1 MGSGTKIIVFRL
13 REIIYTVLLAFFV
26 ILLVIC
32 LVLMFRQGGG
42 SGADTAQSDMTQSD
56 AMQSDTSQN
65 DTTQSDTIQSDTT
78 QSDTAQSSTTQNG
91 TTQSNAAQSDTTQS
105 DTSQSDAAQNDTSTA
120 AASVG
125 SETYIPGIYT
135 SSLTLGDS
143 AVDVQVTVSSDSIR
157 SIELVNLSEATETAY
172 PLVSSSFENIVSQ
185 ILEKQKLDG
194 ITCSAEN
201 RYTSQLLLNAISKAL
216 KAAQNTSIS

>member
-1 MGSGTKIIVFRL
+1 MSSDTKIIVFRL
-13 REIIYTVLLAFFV
+13 REIIYTVLLAFF
-26 ILLVIC
+26 ILLLIIC

-42 SGADTAQSDMTQSD
+42 SGTNTAQSDTV
-56 AMQSDTSQN
+56 QSDTTQDDSAQSDTAQN
-65 DTTQSDTIQSDTT
+65 DTTQSNTVQSDTTQSDTT
-78 QSDTAQSSTTQNG
+78 QSDTAQSDTAQNG
-91 TTQSNAAQSDTTQS
+91 TTQSDARQDGTTQS
-105 DTSQSDAAQNDTSTA
+105 NASTVTVSA
-120 AASVG
+120 G
-125 SETYIPGIYT
+125 SGKYIAGIYT
-135 SSLTLGDS
+135 SSLTLGNS

-157 SIELVNLSEATETAY
+157 SIELVNLSEATEAAY

-216 KAAQNTSIS
+216 KTAQSAVVD

>member
-1 MGSGTKIIVFRL
+1 MSSDTKIIVFRL
-13 REIIYTVLLAFFV
+13 REIIYTVLLAFF
-26 ILLVIC
+26 ILLLIIC

-42 SGADTAQSDMTQSD
+42 SGTDTTQSETVQSGMKQDDMTQSDTAQSDARQD
-56 AMQSDTSQN
+56 
-65 DTTQSDTIQSDTT
+65 DTT
-78 QSDTAQSSTTQNG
+78 QSDTAQSDARQDG
-91 TTQSNAAQSDTTQS
+91 TTQTNA
-105 DTSQSDAAQNDTSTA
+105 STA
-120 AASVG
+120 TVSAG
-125 SETYIPGIYT
+125 SGKYIAGIYT
-135 SSLTLGDS
+135 SSLTLGNS

-157 SIELVNLSEATETAY
+157 SIELVNLSEATEAAY

-216 KAAQNTSIS
+216 KTAQSAVVD

>member
-1 MGSGTKIIVFRL
+1 DTAQSDTAQSD
-13 REIIYTVLLAFFV
+13 TA
-26 ILLVIC
+26 
-32 LVLMFRQGGG
+32 Q
-42 SGADTAQSDMTQSD
+42 SDTAQSDTAQSDMTQS
-56 AMQSDTSQN
+56 
-65 DTTQSDTIQSDTT
+65 
-78 QSDTAQSSTTQNG
+78 G
-91 TTQSNAAQSDTTQS
+91 
-105 DTSQSDAAQNDTSTA
+105 TSTYTA
-120 AASVG
+120 
-125 SETYIPGIYT
+125 GIYT

-157 SIELVNLSEATETAY
+157 SIELVNLSEATEAAY

-216 KAAQNTSIS
+216 KVAQGTNTG

>member
-1 MGSGTKIIVFRL
+1 MSSGTKIIVFRL
-13 REIIYTVLLAFFV
+13 REIIYTVLLAFF
-26 ILLVIC
+26 ILLLIIC
-32 LVLMFRQGGG
+32 LVLMFRQNSNSSAG
-42 SGADTAQSDMTQSD
+42 T
-56 AMQSDTSQN
+56 MQSDTVQ
-65 DTTQSDTIQSDTT
+65 DDIMQSDTT
-78 QSDTAQSSTTQNG
+78 QSDTAQ
-91 TTQSNAAQSDTTQS
+91 NATV
-105 DTSQSDAAQNDTSTA
+105 QNDVSEA
-120 AASVG
+120 VVSAG
-125 SETYIPGIYT
+125 SDKYTPGIYT

-157 SIELVNLSEATETAY
+157 SIELVNLSEATEAAY

-216 KAAQNTSIS
+216 KTAQNTNVN